1 MFEHVDAYPGDPI
14 LTLNEDFKKD
24 PRSGKVNLS
33 IGVYL
38 DEEGKLPI
46 MRSVLKAE
54 TALMQTLGTRPYLPM
69 EGAPAYRK
77 EVQQLLFGAQHPAVA
92 AQRIA
97 TIQSLGGSGA
107 LKVGADFMKA
117 YFADAQVWISD
128 PTWDNHRAIFGGA
141 GFKVNSYP
149 YYSPA
154 TQYVDFDAM
163 QAAFE
168 TIPTGHI
175 VLLHACCHNPT
186 GADLSEQQ
194 WRDLAVTI
202 SRRGLIP
209 FFDIAYQGFGSGI
222 EADAFALRHFAA
234 EGIGFLVAS
243 SFSKNFSL
251 YGERCGSLSVVCAN
265 AQEADTVLGQLKFA
279 VRRNYSS
286 PPTHGGR
293 IVSTVLESAEL
304 RAEWSAE
311 LDAMRVRIR
320 AMREG
325 LHAKLIEAVPGRN
338 FDYLL
343 KQQGMF
349 SFTGLSVAQVT
360 RLREE
365 FGVYV
370 LATGRV
376 CIAALTADTLA
387 PAASAIAQVLLAS
400 K

>member
-1 MFEHVDAYPGDPI
+1 M
-14 LTLNEDFKKD
+14 
-24 PRSGKVNLS
+24 
-33 IGVYL
+33 
-38 DEEGKLPI
+38 
-46 MRSVLKAE
+46 
-54 TALMQTLGTRPYLPM
+54 
-69 EGAPAYRK
+69 
-77 EVQQLLFGAQHPAVA
+77 
-92 AQRIA
+92 
-97 TIQSLGGSGA
+97 
-107 LKVGADFMKA
+107 
-117 YFADAQVWISD
+117 
-128 PTWDNHRAIFGGA
+128 
-141 GFKVNSYP
+141 
-149 YYSPA
+149 
-154 TQYVDFDAM
+154 
-163 QAAFE
+163 
-168 TIPTGHI
+168 
-175 VLLHACCHNPT
+175 
-186 GADLSEQQ
+186 
-194 WRDLAVTI
+194 VTI
-202 SRRGLIP
+202 RRRGLIP

-222 EADAFALRHFAA
+222 DADAFALRHFAA
-234 EGIGFLVAS
+234 EGIDFLVAS

-370 LATGRV
+370 LASGRV

-387 PAASAIAQVLLAS
+387 PAADAIAQVLLAA